1 MENYEL
7 QKTVNRLTL
16 NQANEASFAEI
27 DEIYENGLEKDDK
40 AKLEEENKVMSASE

>member
-16 NQANEASFAEI
+16 SQANEAIFAEI
-27 DEIYENGLEKDDK
+27 DEIYEKGYDKDYK
-40 AKLEEENKVMSASE
+40 GTTAAA